1 MLDFIYQTGWGAFT
15 VMLFFQLPFA
25 LFFLYVVFRK
35 SAPDSGS
42 GAAAEG
48 KINALKYVWMGSVV
62 VLFLTVNIL
71 SIQFIPAVSTARAV
85 ASGEP
90 ILDVDVKAESWSYE
104 ISRREFDA
112 GTAVR
117 FNVKSVDTVHGFAVY
132 HPNGKILFTMML
144 VPGVKDSS
152 LVYKFKDPGVYKVR
166 CLEYCGIAHHGMFD
180 EIIVKE
186 RSS

>member
-1 MLDFIYQTGWGAFT
+1 MLDFIYQTGWGAFS
-15 VMLFFQLPFA
+15 VMLGFQLPFM

-35 SAPDSGS
+35 SAPNSGS
-42 GAAAEG
+42 GDAAEG
-48 KINALKYVWMGSVV
+48 KINVLKNVWMGAVI
-62 VLFLTVNIL
+62 VLFITVNVF
-71 SIQFIPAVSTARAV
+71 SIQFIPSVYTARAI
-85 ASGEP
+85 ASGET
-90 ILDVDVKAESWSYE
+90 ILDVDVKAESWNYE
-104 ISRREFDA
+104 ISNREYVA

-144 VPGVKDSS
+144 VPGVRDSS
-152 LVYKFKDPGVYKVR
+152 LIYKFKDPGVYKVR
-166 CLEYCGIAHHGMFD
+166 CLEYCGIAHHGMND